1 MRCKSVIAL
10 TLVLAM
16 ILPLTGCGRPQGPD
30 APDASTAATQ
40 PAPTVPAD
48 GNPKDVTC
56 KGSYTA
62 EAPAAD
68 TVVATMGSSKL
79 TAGQLQIYYQLAAA
93 KFNQEYRDLEPD
105 FSQGLDTQPCP
116 LDANVNSWQQYLL
129 QQALNTWHSHQALA
143 QLGQDEGTP
152 TEPEYKP
159 DLAKRKELM
168 TGMPATQYLYAWSDS
183 FRPNR
188 LHQEYLD
195 SLPDTLKALAKEKGY
210 DSLSAMAAAL
220 GGSEGDL
227 LDAAQ
232 LANRA
237 YMYFTELSYYLETG
251 DEEIEAWYQA
261 HASQVTPG
269 EKTVN
274 IRHILLVPDDAQI
287 ASDGTVTA
295 SEDAWDRARVT
306 AGSVVDTWQK
316 AVSRTRYAQF
326 TQADVPETRFAEVAK
341 DRSQDPGSQMNGGS
355 YVAVKQGQL
364 TPELDAW
371 CFDEARQHGDYEILR
386 TACGYDIV
394 FFSRANEGWYAPA
407 REGLIQ
413 ELSRKIVTDAMAK
426 YPMTV
431 DYSAISLLPFQG
443 SSVTESDFLYPD
455 VAHERY
461 PDMQLYIQQ
470 DYPDAPYGNYLL
482 KTHGCGITTLA
493 MIATYLAD
501 EELTPV
507 ELAARYGY
515 YCGERGSEIVMFDDT
530 PAEMG
535 FYLQKRTYSWEEI
548 DNALRNGQVVVSL
561 QYVGYWTRGGHYLA
575 MIGLTD
581 DGKYVVRDSN
591 LINYKRIPAH
601 VQDCHTRGSISEAGQ
616 YYWIYEK
623 KITRIPA
630 CTRCGEGQGAAPG
643 LLQQTYLCPKC
654 RTAMARRDNF
664 LSFAG

>member
-1 MRCKSVIAL
+1 M
-10 TLVLAM
+10 
-16 ILPLTGCGRPQGPD
+16 
-30 APDASTAATQ
+30 
-40 PAPTVPAD
+40 
-48 GNPKDVTC
+48 
-56 KGSYTA
+56 
-62 EAPAAD
+62 
-68 TVVATMGSSKL
+68 
-79 TAGQLQIYYQLAAA
+79 
-93 KFNQEYRDLEPD
+93 
-105 FSQGLDTQPCP
+105 
-116 LDANVNSWQQYLL
+116 
-129 QQALNTWHSHQALA
+129 
-143 QLGQDEGTP
+143 
-152 TEPEYKP
+152 
-159 DLAKRKELM
+159 
-168 TGMPATQYLYAWSDS
+168 
-183 FRPNR
+183 
-188 LHQEYLD
+188 
-195 SLPDTLKALAKEKGY
+195 
-210 DSLSAMAAAL
+210 
-220 GGSEGDL
+220 
-227 LDAAQ
+227 
-232 LANRA
+232 
-237 YMYFTELSYYLETG
+237 
-251 DEEIEAWYQA
+251 
-261 HASQVTPG
+261 
-269 EKTVN
+269 
-274 IRHILLVPDDAQI
+274 
-287 ASDGTVTA
+287 TA
-295 SEDAWDRARVT
+295 SEDAWDRARIT

-341 DRSQDPGSQMNGGS
+341 DRSQDPGSQINGGS

-394 FFSRANEGWYAPA
+394 FFSRVNEGWYAPA

-443 SSVTESDFLYPD
+443 SSVMESDFLYPD

-630 CTRCGEGQGAAPG
+630 CTRCGGTAEGAPEALLTEDYLCEKCTAALARRG
-643 LLQQTYLCPKC
+643 TYLEY
-654 RTAMARRDNF
+654 
-664 LSFAG
+664 SGV

>member
-1 MRCKSVIAL
+1 MRCKSAIAL
-10 TLVLAM
+10 TLTLALT
-16 ILPLTGCGRPQGPD
+16 LPLTGCGRPQGPD

-129 QQALNTWHSHQALA
+129 QQALNTWHSHQALV

-261 HASQVTPG
+261 HTSQVTPG

-274 IRHILLVPDDAQI
+274 IRHILLVPDGAEI
-287 ASDGTVTA
+287 SPDGTVTA

-341 DRSQDPGSQMNGGS
+341 DRSQDPGSQINGGS

-407 REGLIQ
+407 REGLIR

-630 CTRCGEGQGAAPG
+630 CTRCGEDQGAAPG

-654 RTAMARRDNF
+654 RTAMERRDNF